1 MIKETQLKLTNLP
14 ICFTENRI
22 RAKAPSCT
30 SVTCAVCWYDI
41 LEGLQAES
49 LLTFPVFKRGQ
60 THHNNMI
67 GYREDRKKSDN
78 EPIHTEK
85 IFADR
90 KIFFLDLKE
99 NDRGRFVKI
108 TEDVRGR
115 RDTIMVPA
123 EFLDEFVE
131 ALKNVQNAAAE

>member
-1 MIKETQLKLTNLP
+1 
-14 ICFTENRI
+14 
-22 RAKAPSCT
+22 
-30 SVTCAVCWYDI
+30 
-41 LEGLQAES
+41 
-49 LLTFPVFKRGQ
+49 
-60 THHNNMI
+60 MI
-67 GYREDRKKSDN
+67 GYDEEQGQDRGRDRQRSDH
-78 EPIHTEK
+78 PIHTEK

-123 EFLDEFVE
+123 EVLDDFIQ
-131 ALKNVQNAAAE
+131 ALQAVADADDANPEEGE